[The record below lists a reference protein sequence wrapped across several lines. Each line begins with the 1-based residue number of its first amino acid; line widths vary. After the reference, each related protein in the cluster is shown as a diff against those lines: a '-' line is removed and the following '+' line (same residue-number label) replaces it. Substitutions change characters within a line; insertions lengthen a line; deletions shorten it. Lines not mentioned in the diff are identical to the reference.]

1 MSDKSRQFKSDYFTP
16 ESRVGGGQLPK
27 DFGKG
32 QAFRLNE
39 LVDENRSNKAPFSF
53 DSENARNFDEDNI
66 SKAREGA
73 KEILEDAVNKANE
86 QARAIKSKAND
97 EGYAIGRKEGFVA
110 GEKKAKEVFVPFLS
124 AIQEIIEELSEI
136 RKRMYVKMEREMV
149 EMIVDLTKKI
159 IHFDMAERG
168 ESVQD
173 IIRLAVQS
181 ILDRETLVI
190 KVHPEDKTYAESYRP
205 ELIYLFKDI
214 RNITFEAHPSIPR
227 GGCQVESNFG
237 MVDARLDR
245 LDEQID
251 KILHMAPPK
260 LSPTYPVEAP
270 EPERPQSQ
278 GLPGVPNI
286 TPQPAVSSPP
296 DAEKPKARPP
306 TAPKIPEGKLWWKQ

>member
-1 MSDKSRQFKSDYFTP
+1 MP
-16 ESRVGGGQLPK
+16 GWQLIIHEQVPGK
-27 DFGKG
+27 QGLFLADEDGTLNDVFEFAHIASPLIFLQQGKG
-32 QAFRLNE
+32 IGGYPGNGFMVDSAMFLQKVFR
-39 LVDENRSNKAPFSF
+39 
-53 DSENARNFDEDNI
+53 
-66 SKAREGA
+66 
-73 KEILEDAVNKANE
+73 
-86 QARAIKSKAND
+86 
-97 EGYAIGRKEGFVA
+97 
-110 GEKKAKEVFVPFLS
+110 
-124 AIQEIIEELSEI
+124 
-136 RKRMYVKMEREMV
+136 KMEREMV

-205 ELIYLFKDI
+205 ELTYLFKDI
-214 RNITFEAHPSIPR
+214 RNISFEAHPSIPR

-237 MVDARLDR
+237 MVEARLDR

-260 LSPTYPVEAP
+260 LSPTYPAQAP
-270 EPERPQSQ
+270 EPEKPQSQ

-296 DAEKPKARPP
+296 VAEKPKARPAA
-306 TAPKIPEGKLWWKQ
+306 TPKIPEGKLWWKQ